1 LTSVQQT
8 GPSDGH
14 QVNEAHSNLVGRS
27 SETKFN
33 KYQFPFGPKA
43 PIQPQLISQVRRYKM
58 PRRAAPKLDAMS
70 LAELRQLRDEVQT
83 ALSGKI
89 QMEREE
95 LQRKLNELSN
105 LESAAGDGNGH
116 DEVRLGRPRKPA
128 GRRAGGNGKTH
139 SLKGRTVE
147 PKYRDPANP
156 SQTWAGRGLAPKW
169 LTAYEQQ
176 GRKRKE
182 FLIGKTAAAR

>member
-1 LTSVQQT
+1 
-8 GPSDGH
+8 
-14 QVNEAHSNLVGRS
+14 
-27 SETKFN
+27 
-33 KYQFPFGPKA
+33 
-43 PIQPQLISQVRRYKM
+43 M
-58 PRRAAPKLDAMS
+58 PRQAALKLDAMTVS
-70 LAELRQLRDEVQT
+70 ELVQLCHKIQT

-95 LQRKLNELSN
+95 LQRKIKALST
-105 LESAAGDGNGH
+105 LESSAGNGH
-116 DEVRLGRPRKPA
+116 EEVRLGRPRKPA

-147 PKYRDPANP
+147 PKYRDSANP

-176 GRKRKE
+176 GRKREE
-182 FLIGKTAAAR
+182 FLIGATAGPQTKRGRKKQTNR

>member
-1 LTSVQQT
+1 
-8 GPSDGH
+8 
-14 QVNEAHSNLVGRS
+14 
-27 SETKFN
+27 
-33 KYQFPFGPKA
+33 
-43 PIQPQLISQVRRYKM
+43 M
-58 PRRAAPKLDAMS
+58 PRQAALKLDAMS

-105 LESAAGDGNGH
+105 LESSAGNGH

-128 GRRAGGNGKTH
+128 GRRAGGNGKAH

-147 PKYRDPANP
+147 PKYRDSANP

-176 GRKRKE
+176 GRKREE
-182 FLIGKTAAAR
+182 FLIGATAAARAKKGTTKRQRASRGRSA